1 MAANSHLAP
10 LYILFNVVAA
20 LSIVFA
26 NKAVF
31 AVYRFPYP
39 VYLTVIHTAFTTVGT
54 HFMAMVRSLCVRACG
69 RTLPCAYKYALVR
82 LWLNVFSLCL

>member
-1 MAANSHLAP
+1 MACNTYLAP

-54 HFMAMVRSLCVRACG
+54 HLMATVRYFPSSVVRT
-69 RTLPCAYKYALVR
+69 R
-82 LWLNVFSLCL
+82 VFRCPGPRIRHLIV

>member
-1 MAANSHLAP
+1 MAADMYLAP
-10 LYILFNVVAA
+10 LYIMFNVASA

-39 VYLTVIHTAFTTVGT
+39 VYLTVMHTAFTAVGT
-54 HFMAMVRSLCVRACG
+54 HFMAKVSHPPAACS
-69 RTLPCAYKYALVR
+69 CC
-82 LWLNVFSLCL
+82 SC

>member
-1 MAANSHLAP
+1 MLYNLPILFRVMASNSFLAP

-54 HFMAMVRSLCVRACG
+54 HFMATVRVDLLSAGCPAPVRM
-69 RTLPCAYKYALVR
+69 
-82 LWLNVFSLCL
+82 

>member
-1 MAANSHLAP
+1 MASNSFLAP

-54 HFMAMVRSLCVRACG
+54 HFMATVRVDLLSAGCPAPVRM
-69 RTLPCAYKYALVR
+69 
-82 LWLNVFSLCL
+82 